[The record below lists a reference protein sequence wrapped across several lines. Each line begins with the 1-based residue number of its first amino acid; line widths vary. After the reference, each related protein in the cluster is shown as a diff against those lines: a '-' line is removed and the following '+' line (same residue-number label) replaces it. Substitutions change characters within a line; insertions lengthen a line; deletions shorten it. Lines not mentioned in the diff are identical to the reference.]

1 MKRTVKYKS
10 EESVTLM
17 QIQHRNIHMM
27 GTIIELTVQHHQP
40 NVILDQ
46 LIQRLEEYEKRFS
59 AHDPESELMKINKN
73 AGIMPVKVKPSL
85 YKLIKI
91 GKKHSTPPDSSLNI
105 TIGPLVQAWRIGFE
119 DAHIPS
125 PKEIESLLYKTNPND
140 IILDDEN
147 QSVFLKHAGMFIDLG
162 AVAKGFIADLI
173 IENFKTMN
181 VSAGLINL
189 GGNVMTYGMA
199 PKHED
204 GYWRIGIQHPFLSRG
219 NYIAVLKAFNQSIVT
234 SGIYERKFT
243 INNKTYHHILDRHT
257 GYPIE
262 TDIAGLTIVSE
273 KSVDGEI
280 WTGRL
285 FAQTPQQILQTLNGL
300 EDIYGIVVTKK
311 GELYYSDELQPYLT
325 KTNN

>member
-1 MKRTVKYKS
+1 
-10 EESVTLM
+10 M
-17 QIQHRNIHMM
+17 QIQSRDIHMM
-27 GTIIELTVQHHQP
+27 GTIIEITVQHDQP
-40 NVILDQ
+40 DLMLDEVVH
-46 LIQRLEEYEKRFS
+46 RLEEYEKRFS
-59 AHDPESELMKINKN
+59 AHDPDSELMKVNKN
-73 AGIMPVKVKPSL
+73 AGIMPVKVNPSL
-85 YKLIKI
+85 YQLIKI
-91 GKKHSTPPDSSLNI
+91 GKKHSTPSDSSLNI

-119 DAHIPS
+119 DAHVPS
-125 PKEIESLLYKTNPND
+125 QKKINSLLTKTNPHD

-147 QSVFLKHAGMFIDLG
+147 QTVFLKRTGMFIDLG

-173 IENFKTMN
+173 IEDFKSMN

-219 NYIAVLKAFNQSIVT
+219 NYIAILKAFNQSVVT

-243 INNKTYHHILDRHT
+243 IDNKTYHHILDRHT

-262 TDIAGLTIVSE
+262 TDIAGLTIVSK

-285 FAQTPQQILQTLNGL
+285 FAQSPEQIMNTLDQL
-300 EDIYGIVVTKK
+300 KDVSGIAVTKD
-311 GELYYSDELQPYLT
+311 GELYYSNSLKPYLT
-325 KTNN
+325 KTNL

>member
-1 MKRTVKYKS
+1 
-10 EESVTLM
+10 
-17 QIQHRNIHMM
+17 M
-27 GTIIELTVQHHQP
+27 GTIIEITVQHDQP
-40 NVILDQ
+40 DLVLDKVIL
-46 LIQRLEEYEKRFS
+46 RLEQYEKRFS
-59 AHDPESELMKINKN
+59 AHDPESELMEVNKN
-73 AGIMPVKVKPSL
+73 AGILPVKVNPSL
-85 YKLIKI
+85 YQLINL
-91 GKKHSTPPDSSLNI
+91 GKKHSLPSDSSLNI
-105 TIGPLVQAWRIGFE
+105 TIGPLVQAWRIGFK

-125 PKEIESLLYKTNPND
+125 QQEINSLLNKTNPDD

-147 QSVFLKHAGMFIDLG
+147 QTVFLRYRGMFIDLG

-173 IENFKTMN
+173 IEDFKAMN
-181 VSAGLINL
+181 VSSGLINL
-189 GGNVMTYGMA
+189 GGNVMTYGVA

-219 NYIAVLKAFNQSIVT
+219 NYIAVLKACNQSVVT

-243 INNKTYHHILDRHT
+243 INNKTYHHILDRHN

-262 TDIAGLTIVSE
+262 TDIAGLTIVSR

-285 FAQTPQQILQTLNGL
+285 FAQTPQQIFKKLNDLG
-300 EDIYGIVVTKK
+300 DIFGIVVTKN

-325 KTNN
+325 KTNV